1 MGKNLAQSAKVQR
14 ELRRKM
20 EPLVRALTVFLAG
33 KWTNIPRI
41 RRTLGYRFKLSLE
54 KKPWRENKETLE
66 RKQRNLGE
74 KTKKPWRENKETL
87 ERKQKTS
94 KKNKIGFLLHL
105 KRPN

>member
-41 RRTLGYRFKLSLE
+41 RKTLGYRFKLSLE
-54 KKPWRENKETLE
+54 KRPWRKMKETS
-66 RKQRNLGE
+66 
-74 KTKKPWRENKETL
+74 